1 MYLLVRI
8 FMLTLYCAALETL
21 MIDAMVFVVALKIIS
36 SYSFRLIGMLCL
48 QLLCLQFCMTI
59 CFSFVFPLSFDIQSF
74 KFSYQL
80 NAKHK
85 IITLAE
91 LN

>member
-48 QLLCLQFCMTI
+48 QFCMTI